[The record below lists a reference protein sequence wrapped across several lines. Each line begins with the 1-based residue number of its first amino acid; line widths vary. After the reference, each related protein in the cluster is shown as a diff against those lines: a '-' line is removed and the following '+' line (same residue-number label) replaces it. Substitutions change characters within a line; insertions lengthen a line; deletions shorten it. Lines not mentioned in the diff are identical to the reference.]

1 MNTCNGCSSL
11 RRVRNTNSLPHLEA
25 LEQDPS
31 PAAVYDDHH
40 ECKMLNVSLKRD
52 DDGNPL
58 QRCR

>member
-1 MNTCNGCSSL
+1 M